1 MHRQLIIIFLVVIG
15 EKSDFVI
22 GKKTDFVGIVLVR
35 FFLVVI
41 GEKKEKSIVK
51 NTIKKAKGII
61 VK

>member
-1 MHRQLIIIFLVVIG
+1 MIG

-41 GEKKEKSIVK
+41 KKKKETVKKSIVK
-51 NTIKKAKGII
+51 NTIKKAKSII